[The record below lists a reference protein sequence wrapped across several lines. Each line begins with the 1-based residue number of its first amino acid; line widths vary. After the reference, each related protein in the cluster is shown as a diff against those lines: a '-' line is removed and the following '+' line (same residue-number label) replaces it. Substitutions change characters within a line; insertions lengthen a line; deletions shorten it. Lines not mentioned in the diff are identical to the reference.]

1 MPPDPM
7 SQVVIPEFQPV
18 QTDNQPT
25 ESQQELEP
33 EYSDFAK
40 GILSGIPETDRATVG
55 KYIKDW
61 DGNVTKKFQ
70 EIHQQY
76 EPYKQLGDI
85 EDVQTAMY
93 YRSMMQN
100 DPVEFVKQVTD
111 AMREAGMSLD
121 DLNFNGEEEAEP
133 EAPVGSVPKEYVQR
147 MDRLETMLGTMF
159 EKFDGYTS
167 SQESERQIQ
176 MLDNKLSQMHSAH
189 GDFDD
194 EWVLLQIEKGKD
206 PDEAVDMYIK
216 KFGSPSRKPAPTLL
230 SANGAVRQDQ
240 VVPSKLTPEQRRQYA
255 AQIMAANMD

>member
-1 MPPDPM
+1 MPPDPD
-7 SQVVIPEFQPV
+7 QVVIPQFQP
-18 QTDNQPT
+18 TDNPPT
-25 ESQQELEP
+25 DNNQLELEP
-33 EYSDFAK
+33 EFSDFAK
-40 GILSGIPETDRATVG
+40 SILSGIPEVDRTTVG

-121 DLNFNGEEEAEP
+121 DLNFNGEEEVDE
-133 EAPVGSVPKEYVQR
+133 PVGTGLPREYVQR
-147 MDRLETMLGTMF
+147 MDNLEKMLGTMAEQF
-159 EKFDGYTS
+159 QGYTS
-167 SQESERQIQ
+167 TQEQERQIQ
-176 MLDNKLSQMHSAH
+176 MLDNKLSEMHSQH

-194 EWVLLQIEKGKD
+194 DWVLLQIERGKD
-206 PDEAVDMYIK
+206 PDEAVQMYEK

-240 VVPSKLTPEQRRQYA
+240 VVPSKLTPEQRKQYA